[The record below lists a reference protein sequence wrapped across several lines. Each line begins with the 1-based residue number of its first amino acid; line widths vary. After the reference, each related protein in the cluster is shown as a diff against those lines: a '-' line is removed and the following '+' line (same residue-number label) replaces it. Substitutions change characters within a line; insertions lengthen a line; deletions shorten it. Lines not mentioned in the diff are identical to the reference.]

1 MISALYNGHSLV
13 WGQAV
18 QLKPGANTVTL
29 DPRNAT
35 PLN

>member
-1 MISALYNGHSLV
+1 VNNKPYT

-18 QLKPGANTVTL
+18 QLKPGANLITL
-29 DPRNAT
+29 DLRNGV

>member
-1 MISALYNGHSLV
+1 MISAIVNQKPLV

-18 QLKPGANTVTL
+18 QLKPGANTITL
-29 DPRNAT
+29 DPRTAT

>member
-1 MISALYNGHSLV
+1 MISAIVNKQPVV

-18 QLKPGANTVTL
+18 QLKPGANSITL
-29 DPRNAT
+29 DQRNGT